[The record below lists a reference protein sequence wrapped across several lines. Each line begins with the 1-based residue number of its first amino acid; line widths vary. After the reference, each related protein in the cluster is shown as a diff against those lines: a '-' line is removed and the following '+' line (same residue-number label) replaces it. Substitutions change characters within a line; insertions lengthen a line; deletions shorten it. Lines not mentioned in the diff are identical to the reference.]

1 MTASI
6 IAVDFRAR
14 HRVPVITLQTPPSAA
29 AEQEALTTRRV
40 RQICAQRGV
49 PASEHDFIVNR
60 ALQRLRHGDSPGCVH
75 AWAREFAT
83 DLVAALRARGPDD
96 AA

>member
-1 MTASI
+1 M
-6 IAVDFRAR
+6 
-14 HRVPVITLQTPPSAA
+14 
-29 AEQEALTTRRV
+29 
-40 RQICAQRGV
+40 RQICTIRGV
-49 PASEHDFIVNR
+49 PTSEHDYIVGR
-60 ALQRLRHGDSPGCVH
+60 ALIRLLAGDSPACVH